1 MQEGKMEIRRDELD
15 EASCQ
20 LMMDIQTGRLLE
32 APRPPRGRR
41 FLGVGLVILGGL
53 TGLLLASGHLMSET
67 PHSGKDTVSP
77 LIVPLAQSQAKAIP
91 NVVQPL
97 TSSPTVQPDAPLAA
111 ASSQESLLTDSQQ
124 GSPRHTNP
132 RAKQLARSP
141 EAQASSKLTR
151 KRPTRLSKAAR
162 ECNCPVKER
171 PQKTARQP
179 SFHISR
185 SPAYEFDRNAEL
197 VQSTP

>member
-1 MQEGKMEIRRDELD
+1 MEIRQDELD

-20 LMMDIQTGRLLE
+20 LMMDIQTGRILE
-32 APRPPRGRR
+32 APRSPRGRR
-41 FLGVGLVILGGL
+41 FFGVGLVILGGL
-53 TGLLLASGHLMSET
+53 TGLLVANGHLMSET
-67 PHSGKDTVSP
+67 PNPGKGTAPP
-77 LIVPLAQSQAKAIP
+77 LIASIAQSQSKALP

-97 TSSPTVQPDAPLAA
+97 TPSPTVQSDAPLAA
-111 ASSQESLLTDSQQ
+111 ASSKESLPTDSRQV
-124 GSPRHTNP
+124 SPRQTNP
-132 RAKQLARSP
+132 RAKKLAPSP
-141 EAQASSKLTR
+141 EVQASSKPAR
-151 KRPTRLSKAAR
+151 KRPTRLSKATR

-171 PQKTARQP
+171 PQKVARHH